1 MNKKK
6 VKQNKIKPLLVR
18 LTEDNHK
25 VIQARALEKD
35 LAMSTYVRMVV
46 LGGIKRQ
53 QTGEYA
59 LDFKLV
65 KIGHTNLS

>member
-1 MNKKK
+1 MSKQ
-6 VKQNKIKPLLVR
+6 VKQNKVKPLRVR
-18 LTEDNHK
+18 FTERDHK
-25 VIQARALEKD
+25 IIIARALEKD

-46 LGGIKRQ
+46 LGEIKRQ

-65 KIGHTNLS
+65 EFGHTNLL